1 MKEDGIFFAKNKY
14 SHFHIKKYLFHIL
27 STAILSYICLISK
40 LDSKEVIAEMNGDAY
55 LIILNF

>member
-1 MKEDGIFFAKNKY
+1 MVFFLQKTKY

-27 STAILSYICLISK
+27 STVILSYICLISK
-40 LDSKEVIAEMNGDAY
+40 LDSKEVIAEMDEDAY

>member
-1 MKEDGIFFAKNKY
+1 MVFFLQKTKY

-27 STAILSYICLISK
+27 STAVLSYICSISK
-40 LDSKEVIAEMNGDAY
+40 LDSREVIAEMNGDAY